1 MVGASMNNQ
10 NRPEP
15 NCACSYNLIQ
25 TCKRKSIILP
35 GLAVVVTKAD
45 QQVVGLHS
53 LHVSKIVGVEPHSA
67 VLAFRFCPWCGGEF
81 AHVIARGEIGR
92 LEDTE

>member
-1 MVGASMNNQ
+1 MSDQ
-10 NRPEP
+10 DRPEP

-35 GLAVVVTKAD
+35 GLAVVVTKSD

-53 LHVSKIVGVEPHSA
+53 LHVSRDEQEKPHSA
-67 VLAFRFCPWCGGEF
+67 VLAFKFCPWCGGEF
-81 AHVIARGEIGR
+81 ARVIGRGELGR